1 MLPSSLLTSIFAVS
15 CPNSW
20 QFAAIAGVFSYLGQ
34 LGDTNDAIRFKPQI
48 NSDRDYRHICGGKL
62 EGINVK
68 LYLGRGRCILA
79 STVPK

>member
-1 MLPSSLLTSIFAVS
+1 MLLSSLLTSNFAAS
-15 CPNSW
+15 SPNSW
-20 QFAAIAGVFSYLGQ
+20 QFAAIAGVFSFLGTM
-34 LGDTNDAIRFKPQI
+34 GGTSDAIGFKPQM

-62 EGINVK
+62 EGIEVK